1 MRVINIIIN
10 MDDIRQERPNEGPI
24 LKLNKKLKQNSLKKV
39 FGTSVKESMAFQA
52 LKKQAASDPRSKVI
66 SGKPP

>member
-1 MRVINIIIN
+1 MRLINIIIN

-24 LKLNKKLKQNSLKKV
+24 LKLNKKLKQNSLKKE